1 MRPGEIYV
9 GDAMAGLATLAP
21 GSVHAVITDPPYS
34 SGGQFRGDRSGSTD
48 KKYTSTDAKRHFAD
62 FDGDT
67 RDQRS
72 FAFWLTMILT
82 AARKATVP
90 GGACATFVDWR
101 QLATVT
107 DVFQAAGWVFRGIAV
122 WSKPSARPMLG
133 RPTNACEYVVW
144 GTNGARPIAGEA
156 LPGHWHIS
164 APRDREHP
172 TQKPIEV
179 MRSLVRLAPAGG
191 VVLDPF
197 LGSGTTAVA
206 AEAEGRLWMGCESS
220 EHYADIARSRI
231 AKQATVAA

>member
-1 MRPGEIYV
+1 MKAGEIYV
-9 GDAMAGLATLAP
+9 GDALAGLSALEP

-34 SGGQFRGDRSGSTD
+34 SGGQFRGDRSVPTD
-48 KKYTSTDAKRHFAD
+48 KKYTSTGASRRFVD

-72 FAFWLTMILT
+72 FAFWLTMVL
-82 AARKATVP
+82 AQARKATVL

-107 DVFQAAGWVFRGIAV
+107 DAFQAAGWVFRGIAV
-122 WSKPSARPMLG
+122 WAKTKPRPMLG

-144 GTNGARPIAGEA
+144 GTNGPRPVAGEA
-156 LPGHWHIS
+156 LPGHWYVS

-179 MRSLVRLAPAGG
+179 LRSLVRLAPAGG

-206 AEAEGRLWMGCESS
+206 AELEGRLWMGCESS
-220 EHYADIARSRI
+220 AHYAEIARARLRT
-231 AKQATVAA
+231 TVST